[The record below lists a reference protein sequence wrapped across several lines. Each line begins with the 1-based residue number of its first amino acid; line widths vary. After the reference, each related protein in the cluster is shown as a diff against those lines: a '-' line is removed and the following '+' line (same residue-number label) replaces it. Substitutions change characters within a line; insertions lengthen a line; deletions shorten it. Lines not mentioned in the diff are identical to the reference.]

1 MPRPCF
7 KPLAAALL
15 MAALGSSAARA
26 EDEPKQVDAAARAAF
41 DAKLF
46 VSPMEADMTYAC
58 FERRY
63 DAAHLAQHG
72 RQKVS
77 AMKLLVIARKPSAE
91 NRAPYSFKLG
101 FKYRDRKGD
110 WDSSGYCNHAQNE
123 FTDGELRM
131 ACSVECD
138 GGGISIGPPKDG
150 DGALVRVERV
160 RIWQTG
166 KPDDETSH
174 ALEGGSDDRLFRL
187 QRTALKGC
195 ESLVEDPDERVAM
208 QRK

>member
-1 MPRPCF
+1 MSRACF

-15 MAALGSSAARA
+15 MAVIGSSTARA
-26 EDEPKQVDAAARAAF
+26 EDEPKQVDPAARTAF
-41 DAKLF
+41 DTKLF
-46 VSPMEADMTYAC
+46 AGTMDADMTYAC
-58 FERRY
+58 FERHY

-77 AMKLLVIARKPSAE
+77 GMKLLVIARKPSAE
-91 NRAPYSFKLG
+91 NREPYSFKLG

-123 FTDGELRM
+123 YTDGELRM
-131 ACSVECD
+131 SCSVECD
-138 GGGISIGPPKDG
+138 GGGISIGLPKDG

-160 RIWQTG
+160 RIWQNS

-174 ALEGGSDDRLFRL
+174 ALEGGSDDRMFRL
-187 QRTALKGC
+187 HRTALNGC

-208 QRK
+208 RRR